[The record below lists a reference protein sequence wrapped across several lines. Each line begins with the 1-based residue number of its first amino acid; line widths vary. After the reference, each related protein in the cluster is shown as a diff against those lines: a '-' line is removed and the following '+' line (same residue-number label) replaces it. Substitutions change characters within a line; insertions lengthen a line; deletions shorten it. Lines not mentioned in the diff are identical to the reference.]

1 VSAELITNGFIG
13 LLMLGLMWQQ
23 NRILRRQNEILAHEA
38 GIVSNSARPIY
49 RKYWPMLVMG
59 VLMLL
64 TWGAVA
70 ADHYDRLYH
79 PKIVEKT
86 VTVTEPYAFA
96 WQETN
101 PRVNRSLGSIFAG
114 KK

>member
-1 VSAELITNGFIG
+1 
-13 LLMLGLMWQQ
+13 
-23 NRILRRQNEILAHEA
+23 
-38 GIVSNSARPIY
+38 
-49 RKYWPMLVMG
+49 
-59 VLMLL
+59 MLL
-64 TWGAVA
+64 AWGAVA